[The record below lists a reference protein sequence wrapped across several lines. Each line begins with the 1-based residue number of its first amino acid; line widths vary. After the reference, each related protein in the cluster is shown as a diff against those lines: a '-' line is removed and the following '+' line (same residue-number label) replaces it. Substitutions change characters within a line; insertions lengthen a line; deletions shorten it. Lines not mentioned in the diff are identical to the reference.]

1 MAKVNLRRATSAAIL
16 AFAFIGPLSAPVFA
30 QDSISA
36 RIAAESERRLKAED
50 ENAAVRQNGPGIVT
64 DPLNRRDLP
73 AAGGLTVLL
82 SSVSFSPASAFLSDA
97 ELAAIKARYVGRKV
111 DFAGLSE
118 LVRDVNDLYAAK
130 GVVTAAAILGPQ
142 DIAGGNLV
150 ISLVEG
156 QLGVVA
162 FAGER
167 KTSTKFITDRVRL
180 ARGTTVDVPTATKDI
195 SFFNQTNR
203 AQLRLLLQPGAAFGM
218 TDLVFGV
225 TEPAPKQLQFFLD
238 NNGVASTG
246 AIRGSMI
253 FRTYGLLGADDTFL
267 LYLENSRGSRSA
279 TVRADAPITPLG
291 TRLAFSGTVSR
302 YAVVS
307 GPTVALDLKGKA
319 RSAPVTLTQP
329 IIATDKFVLQAV
341 GSAFKG
347 KSWSYSA
354 GVPLVETGTTK
365 LSAGFSLG
373 AYGDAWSFD
382 TQIQTVSA
390 LVNDVIAPSTKRYS
404 VLTGSFDGSYRF
416 GTDLTLIGRG
426 AWQSTKEVL
435 MPGELLFQIGG
446 PTTVRGYPSDGV
458 AGDDGF
464 YVNLEL
470 HKPLKVQDKTIN
482 GFVFLDMGEVYS
494 SFPKVTTLVST
505 GVGAS
510 YAFNKNSRFDLVVG
524 VPLKKTLANQS
535 KATLSATL
543 TLSRF

>member
-307 GPTVALDLKGKA
+307 GSTVALDLKGKA
-319 RSAPVTLTQP
+319 RSASVTLTQP

>member
-1 MAKVNLRRATSAAIL
+1 MAKATLRHATSAAIL
-16 AFAFIGPLSAPVFA
+16 AFAVMGPASLPAFA
-30 QDSISA
+30 QDGISA
-36 RIAAESERRLKAED
+36 RIAAESARRLKAEED
-50 ENAAVRQNGPGIVT
+50 IAAVRQSGPGIVT
-64 DPLNRRDLP
+64 EPLNRRDLP
-73 AAGGLTVLL
+73 APGGPTVLL

-97 ELAAIKARYVGRKV
+97 ELDAIKARYVGRKV

-130 GVVTAAAILGPQ
+130 GVATAAEILGPQ

-180 ARGTTVDVPTATKDI
+180 ARGTTVDVPTAAKDI
-195 SFFNQTNR
+195 SYFNQTNR

-225 TEPAPKQLQFFLD
+225 TEPAPNQLQFFLD
-238 NNGVASTG
+238 NNGVAASG
-246 AIRGSMI
+246 EIRGSMI
-253 FRTYGLLGADDTFL
+253 YRRYGLLGEDDTFL
-267 LYLENSRGSRSA
+267 LYLENSQGSRSA
-279 TVRADAPITPLG
+279 TLRADAPITPLG
-291 TRLAFSGTVSR
+291 TRLAFSGTASR
-302 YAVVS
+302 YAVIA
-307 GPTVALDLKGKA
+307 GPTVGLDLMGKA
-319 RSAPVTLTQP
+319 HSTSVTLTQP

-354 GVPLVETGTTK
+354 GVPLVEAGTTK
-365 LSAGFSLG
+365 LSAGFIFG
-373 AYGDAWSFD
+373 AYGDMWSFD
-382 TQIQTVSA
+382 GQIQNVSA
-390 LVNDVIAPSTKRYS
+390 TVDDAIAPSSKRYS
-404 VLTGSFDGSYRF
+404 VLTGSFDGTYRF
-416 GTDLTLIGRG
+416 GTDMALVGRG
-426 AWQSTKEVL
+426 AWQSTKETL

-446 PTTVRGYPSDGV
+446 PTTVRGYPSEGV

-470 HKPLKVQDKTIN
+470 HKPFKVKDKTIN

-494 SFPKVTTLVST
+494 TFPAVTTLVST

-510 YAFNKNSRFDLVVG
+510 YAFNKNGRFDLVVG

-535 KATLSATL
+535 DATLSATL